1 MNVGA
6 ICNREVIIVERDDE
20 LVEAARLMRDHHV
33 GCVVVV
39 EPRREGNVPVG
50 MLTDRDIVVGVV
62 AEDAPD
68 IPRLTGGDV
77 MSYDLLV
84 ARQEDDLEEAIE
96 RMRRDGVRRMP
107 VVSAEGTLAGLLA
120 LDDVLDQLA
129 ADLGQVAGVVAREQE
144 RERLLRS

>member
-6 ICNREVIIVERDDE
+6 ICNREVVIVGRGDE

-39 EPRREGNVPVG
+39 EPRRQGNVPVG

-68 IPRLTGGDV
+68 IPRLTVGDV

-84 ARQEDDLEEAIE
+84 AREEDDLEEAID
-96 RMRRDGVRRMP
+96 RMRRAGVRRMP
-107 VVSAEGTLAGLLA
+107 VVSTDGMLAGLLA

-129 ADLGQVAGVVAREQE
+129 ADLGQIAAVVAREQE